1 MKIIYIDEKIDFYVV
16 RVCLSN
22 LFGGEIDQQFTL
34 DDIVRITSA
43 GVKFP
48 LNDKPKGKV
57 VLSVTFIPSLIN
69 KEEKAVNNNI
79 SDKFIM
85 LVIN

>member
-22 LFGGEIDQQFTL
+22 LFGGKLTNNSPWMTN
-34 DDIVRITSA
+34 VRIMSA